1 MLLLSVHQWCSWTW
15 SMYSHLGIHWERIWA
30 SWCEPSC
37 VHHFF
42 FITVKL
48 HLCSIFLC
56 HLFKKSES
64 KVITSRAFYTLFPQR
79 NRVIIPQFMWG
90 IGSRTPVSIKIC
102 RYCVHH
108 FLIIC
113 EGHVSCT
120 TAGFWVN
127 GSWPEGDW
135 NANVFP
141 AHMLLIL
148 NDWSSVLYHQNPR
161 VSRYEGV

>member
-1 MLLLSVHQWCSWTW
+1 MANDFFLEHTRYQKCYCFLCTSDVHELDQCIVIQESI
-15 SMYSHLGIHWERIWA
+15 GIEY
-30 SWCEPSC
+30 EPVGVNPAVSTI
-37 VHHFF
+37 FF

-120 TAGFWVN
+120 TAGF
-127 GSWPEGDW
+127 
-135 NANVFP
+135 
-141 AHMLLIL
+141 
-148 NDWSSVLYHQNPR
+148 
-161 VSRYEGV
+161 